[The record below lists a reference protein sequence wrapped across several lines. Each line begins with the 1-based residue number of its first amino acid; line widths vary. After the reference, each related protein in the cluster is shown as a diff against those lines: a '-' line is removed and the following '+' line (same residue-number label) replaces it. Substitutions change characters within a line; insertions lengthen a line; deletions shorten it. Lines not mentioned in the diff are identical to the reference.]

1 MSEELSG
8 ESLSRLK
15 SIIRKDNRSVE
26 ARMVAETQPLGY
38 SQRRQ
43 LYRTE
48 RTEQTNLKFTPAFK
62 KRLLALAHAANES
75 LTEYIERA
83 VVERAERDPHR

>member
-1 MSEELSG
+1 MSEDTG
-8 ESLSRLK
+8 EALTRLK
-15 SIIRKDNRSVE
+15 NMLRKDSRSVPD
-26 ARMVAETQPLGY
+26 RIVAEAQALGY

-62 KRLLALAHAANES
+62 KQLLALAHRANES

-83 VVERAERDPHR
+83 VSERAEREPFR

>member
-1 MSEELSG
+1 MSEDVGEALSK
-8 ESLSRLK
+8 LK
-15 SIIRKDNRSVE
+15 TILRKDNRSVE
-26 ARMVAETQPLGY
+26 ARMVVEAKPLVY

-62 KRLLALAHAANES
+62 KHLLALAHKANES

-83 VVERAERDPHR
+83 VLERAERDPHR

>member
-1 MSEELSG
+1 MSEEMGEALSK
-8 ESLSRLK
+8 LK
-15 SIIRKDNRSVE
+15 NILRKDNRSVPD
-26 ARMVAETQPLGY
+26 RIVAEAQPLGY

-62 KRLLALAHAANES
+62 KRLLALAHKAGES

-83 VVERAERDPHR
+83 IEERAEREPFK

>member
-1 MSEELSG
+1 MSDDMQG
-8 ESLSRLK
+8 EHLSRLK
-15 SIIRKDNRSVE
+15 NLLRKDNRSVQS
-26 ARMVAETQPLGY
+26 RIVAEAQPLGY

-83 VVERAERDPHR
+83 VEERAERDPHR